1 MFKIIK
7 FRVSVPQAAMHYGL
21 KIERSGLCR
30 CPFHP
35 DKTPSM
41 KIYKAYYYCFGCH
54 ETGDVIDFT
63 GRLFGLSPL
72 EAAKKLAV
80 DFSVDPNTPVSAAL
94 APPHIQQSQREHEG
108 RCASVLIDYECLLK
122 NRLRRFAPVH
132 FSDDWDKRF
141 ASAGHSLPQVSHLI
155 DCLYSADE
163 ILRRNTANS
172 LLNDGTIRK
181 IETWNA
187 THREEGWPNEYD
199 ESLVA

>member
-1 MFKIIK
+1 MVKA
-7 FRVSVPQAAMHYGL
+7 RVSVSQAATHYGI

-41 KIYKAYYYCFGCH
+41 KINETYYYCFSCH

-63 GRLFGLSPL
+63 SRLFGLSPL

-80 DFSVDPNTPVSAAL
+80 DFGFDPNTPVSAAL
-94 APPHIQQSQREHEG
+94 ALPRIQQRESQRAREG
-108 RCASVLIDYECLLK
+108 RCASALIDYECLLK
-122 NRLRRFAPVH
+122 NRQKLFAPVH
-132 FSDDWDKRF
+132 SSDDWDERF
-141 ASAGHSLPQVSHLI
+141 VSSGHSLPQVSYLI

-163 ILRRNTANS
+163 TLRRNTADS

-187 THREEGWPNEYD
+187 ARREEVQPNEYN
-199 ESLVA
+199 ETLAA